1 VRRRRSQAGAARHKA
16 DTPPAGRLPR
26 TSAHSHQYSASGVV
40 LQPPRWKLRRRRGPP
55 ASHPQRRRVHRSS
68 WEDEAVVDGD
78 VVRGHGRRDPPVA
91 ISQSRCGAPKG
102 PRPTARSD
110 TPTSLS
116 HLPASNVPRPA
127 ASTDKHDLARL
138 RKPVSGERRRRAL
151 IHAVCATEGGSG
163 ATHHT
168 PNARRMGVRKQS
180 DSFRLLWVSIVI
192 AGS

>member
-1 VRRRRSQAGAARHKA
+1 MRRRRSQAAAARHRG

-40 LQPPRWKLRRRRGPP
+40 LQPPRWKRRRRRGPP
-55 ASHPQRRRVHRSS
+55 ASLRQRRRVHRSS
-68 WEDEAVVDGD
+68 WEDDAVVDGD
-78 VVRGHGRRDPPVA
+78 VVRGHGRREPPVA
-91 ISQSRCGAPKG
+91 VLQSRRGAPKG
-102 PRPTARSD
+102 PRPTAPSD

-116 HLPASNVPRPA
+116 HLPASNVSRPA

-138 RKPVSGERRRRAL
+138 RKRVPGERRRRAL

-163 ATHHT
+163 ATHHI
-168 PNARRMGVRKQS
+168 PNARRMGVLKRS
-180 DSFRLLWVSIVI
+180 DSFRLFWVSTVI